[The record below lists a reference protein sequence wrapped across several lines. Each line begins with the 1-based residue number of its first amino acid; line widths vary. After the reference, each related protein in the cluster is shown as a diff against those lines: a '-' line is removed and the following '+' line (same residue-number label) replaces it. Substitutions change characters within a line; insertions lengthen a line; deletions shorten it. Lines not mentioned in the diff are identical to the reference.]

1 MALAATVTGPGRVI
15 SRSNDMGSYSQTIT
29 SKSKKKNP
37 DGSAKTRTRILTV
50 SYTDI
55 RTERKWYALTEA
67 AITAWEE
74 TNAATTNYTATCSN
88 EITNAWEL
96 VVNTVSRT
104 ITGFT
109 LVDAPE

>member
-1 MALAATVTGPGRVI
+1 MALAATVTGEGRVI

-29 SKSKKKNP
+29 SKRP
-37 DGSAKTRTRILTV
+37 DGSTRTRIMTV

-67 AITAWEE
+67 AITAWER
-74 TNAATTNYTATCSN
+74 TNAATTNYTASCSN
-88 EITNAWEL
+88 EITNAWDL
-96 VVNTVSRT
+96 VVNTVSRH

-109 LVDAPE
+109 LLDAPE

>member
-1 MALAATVTGPGRVI
+1 MALAATVTGEGRVI

-29 SKSKKKNP
+29 SKKP
-37 DGSAKTRTRILTV
+37 DGSTRTRIMTV

-74 TNAATTNYTATCSN
+74 TNAATTNYTASCSN
-88 EITNAWEL
+88 EITNAWDL

-109 LVDAPE
+109 LLDAPE

>member
-1 MALAATVTGPGRVI
+1 MALAATVTGAGRVI
-15 SRSNDMGSYSQTIT
+15 SRGNDMGSYSQTIT
-29 SKSKKKNP
+29 SKKP
-37 DGSAKTRTRILTV
+37 DGSTRTRIMTV

-88 EITNAWEL
+88 EITNAWDL
-96 VVNTVSRT
+96 VVNTVSRH

-109 LVDAPE
+109 LLDAPE

>member
-29 SKSKKKNP
+29 SKRP
-37 DGSAKTRTRILTV
+37 DGSTRTRIMTV

>member
-1 MALAATVTGPGRVI
+1 MALASSVAGDGKLL
-15 SRSNDMGSYSQTIT
+15 SHGNEMGSYSQTIT
-29 SKSKKKNP
+29 NKNKKKNP
-37 DGSAKTRTRILTV
+37 DGSAMTRTRILTV

>member
-1 MALAATVTGPGRVI
+1 MALAATVTGAGRVI

-29 SKSKKKNP
+29 SKKP
-37 DGSAKTRTRILTV
+37 DGSTRTRIMTV

-74 TNAATTNYTATCSN
+74 TNAATTNYTASCSN
-88 EITNAWEL
+88 EITNAWDL

-109 LVDAPE
+109 LLDAPE